1 MRPLRYK
8 SRDFFHFRR
17 FQELDGK
24 ERKQLIKHLRVTNFL
39 NCLIIYIHVR
49 AVILNFLGLT
59 LVVVLCSLTGMVMVA
74 KYYDCNPLQT
84 KVKQFEIKHT
94 LTDNN
99 RLEPNSRN
107 SCIFFMKEV
116 AKSDQLVPFFAQQ
129 TVKNVPGLLGL
140 FVSGL
145 TSASMR

>member
-1 MRPLRYK
+1 
-8 SRDFFHFRR
+8 
-17 FQELDGK
+17 
-24 ERKQLIKHLRVTNFL
+24 
-39 NCLIIYIHVR
+39 
-49 AVILNFLGLT
+49 VILNFLGLT

-84 KVKQFEIKHT
+84 KVKEFIINNT
-94 LTDNN
+94 LTDSSLIAGI
-99 RLEPNSRN
+99 RV
-107 SCIFFMKEV
+107 IFLMKEV